1 MAYMRKGY
9 ILIRAGGRELII
21 DEFDED
27 SIEIETM
34 GDKTS
39 TRTSSR
45 GKPIYSITDKVAYE
59 LTISIK
65 PDTSMMNRILDFLRY
80 LKNKDYPDFEFETH
94 EKIDTRIVTT
104 YYTDGNVL
112 SELDSESAFS
122 SDAPTNTFKIAGLR
136 DDKKIA

>member
-9 ILIRAGGRELII
+9 ILIRSGGRELII

-27 SIEIETM
+27 AVEIETLE
-34 GDKTS
+34 DKTS
-39 TRTSSR
+39 TRISSR

-65 PDTSMMNRILDFLRY
+65 PDTNAMGSVLDFWNYLR
-80 LKNKDYPDFEFETH
+80 NGDYPDFEFETH
-94 EKIDTRIVTT
+94 EKIDSREVIT

-112 SELDSESAFS
+112 SELDSESAYS
-122 SDAPTNTFKIAGLR
+122 ADAPTNTFKIAGLR
-136 DDKKIA
+136 DDKKVG